1 MTGQRQ
7 AASGRARALSTLPL
21 CWRPCEASSRRIHL
35 CRKIWMQTVRCS
47 GRTPRS
53 SAEGRLLRPK
63 PCGTARAPSLTWLI
77 AARPPARQFKP
88 HDALHSYAQQ
98 DTTQGHTAVL
108 TTPCGHPGLLRSS
121 VSPSAGSAL
130 PPAQLFQFLFWR
142 EVMREGERSV
152 GRSSRGLRIRR
163 DCPLELCSFLIQSN
177 HVRLIGLVRLR
188 SFRWASAVQDI
199 RTHTPWLSLAP
210 FSHRCYTLSTQHS
223 LR

>member
-1 MTGQRQ
+1 
-7 AASGRARALSTLPL
+7 
-21 CWRPCEASSRRIHL
+21 
-35 CRKIWMQTVRCS
+35 MQKDLNANSQMLRWDTS
-47 GRTPRS
+47 LHS
-53 SAEGRLLRPK
+53 RLLRPK

-121 VSPSAGSAL
+121 GSPSAGSAL